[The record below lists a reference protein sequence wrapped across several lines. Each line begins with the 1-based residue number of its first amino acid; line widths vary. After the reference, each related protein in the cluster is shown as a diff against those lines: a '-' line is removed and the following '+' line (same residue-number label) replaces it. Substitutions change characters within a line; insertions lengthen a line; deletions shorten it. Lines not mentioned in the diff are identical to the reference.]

1 MSLLLTRIDVAKIE
15 ARIDNE
21 WELVDVQRNVGGI
34 RYEIFGMEFFLGGEM
49 QTVLEWRRK
58 EPFKIWMGY
67 SAAEMITDEL
77 KKKAASSI
85 GSKIQTP

>member
-1 MSLLLTRIDVAKIE
+1 MTMHHTD
-15 ARIDNE
+15 D

-34 RYEIFGMEFFLGGEM
+34 RYEVFGMEFFLGGEI
-49 QTVLEWRRK
+49 QTVIEWRRK
-58 EPFKIWMGY
+58 EPYQIWIGY
-67 SAAEMITDEL
+67 SVADMITDEL